1 MRLNNGLNSSNLSQS
16 KRNWQSQNSYYN
28 ILQDL
33 RTQKGR
39 NSKTPKAFVQNEVL
53 EKVNK

>member
-28 ILQDL
+28 ILHDL